1 MQKIEIN
8 DVVTLLRNL
17 LTPRFSLLTGGA
29 FFLLMVAIGAIP
41 GEATG
46 LAAKIPDK
54 LLHFIAYSFLTCCIH
69 RSLNCG
75 LLSRAVRTVMIVGV
89 LGALDENI
97 QRFMP
102 YRSCDLKDWIFDLL
116 AAFFSVVVLSF
127 ILAIVSPKEKA
138 GSRTI

>member
-1 MQKIEIN
+1 MN
-8 DVVTLLRNL
+8 DVAKILRKVPKV
-17 LTPRFSLLTGGA
+17 LTPRLSLLIGGA

-41 GEATG
+41 GEATE
-46 LAAKIPDK
+46 LSAKIPDK
-54 LLHFIAYSFLTCCIH
+54 LLHFTAYSFLTCCIY
-69 RSLNCG
+69 RSLSCG

-127 ILAIVSPKEKA
+127 IFAIANPKVKA